1 MTTPTPAQ
9 YRDLVQFDPIESVVQ
24 LRHADEAE
32 AARKLVTTYVVS
44 DQMAERLSGLAIPQL
59 RFDQPADNRG
69 LLVVGDYG
77 TGKSHL
83 MSVISA
89 VAEREELVTELDS
102 RIREE
107 MRPIAGRFKVARTEL
122 GATTMDLRTFVCSTL
137 EDALEDWGIEGFR
150 FPAPDTI
157 PHHKGAFED
166 MMTAFHGRYP
176 DRGLLLVV
184 DELLDYLRSRDDK
197 ELVQDL
203 NFLREV
209 GEVCKDLRFRFIAGV
224 QEAIFDSAR
233 FEHVASS
240 VRRVQDRFDQLRIAR
255 EDIKHVV
262 AERLLWKSDEQR
274 AKVSAY
280 LEPFTRFYGRMNE
293 RIEDFV
299 RLFPVHPDFIDTFE
313 RLAVVEKRQ
322 VLKTLSVAMAERLNH
337 DLPADRPGLI
347 AYDGF
352 WETLRGTPA
361 FSAVPEIREVI
372 DCSEVLEGRIQSAF
386 TRPLYR
392 PMALRIIHALS
403 VHRLTHR
410 DIHARLGATA
420 EELRDE
426 LCLYQPGIEDMG
438 SGEPDEDLRG
448 QVETVLREIH
458 RTVSGQFITRNQGN
472 GQYYLDLKKTEDL
485 DAKIEQRAETLDPVQ
500 LNRHYFAALR
510 RIMECTDETY
520 VVGYDIWEHELEW
533 RERRASR
540 LGYLFFG
547 APNER
552 STAVPPR
559 DFYLYFLPPY
569 EQHRFK
575 DERHPDEVFFRL
587 TELGEEFVRVLRRRA
602 AAADLASLAS
612 GHPKT
617 VYTQKAEGYLRE
629 LSKWLRAHLAT
640 AFQVTHQGKKN
651 SLSQWIGGGSH
662 GSGTTDT
669 VRDMVNTVAS
679 NALAAHFAEQA
690 PEYPTFHSYHTATN
704 RPHAAA
710 DALRWIA
717 GTKKTHQAAK
727 VLDAL
732 ELLDGERLDPSR
744 SRYAGHILEELRKKG
759 SGKVLNRGEL
769 IETVQGVEYLAPNS
783 SRLEPEWVMVLL
795 AALVYSGDLVV
806 AVSGKRYDASDLEVM
821 AAGAI
826 PDLTEFKHLERPKD
840 WNLPGMRAL
849 FEILHLGPGQARQVT
864 LGKRDPVQ
872 ELQSRIEKAVE
883 GLLRVAHDLR
893 SGINFWGESV
903 LSEERAEA
911 SAVKLDKT
919 KEFLESVRPFNTP
932 GRFKNFT
939 YGSAQVRRLGAG
951 LEELSAVRG
960 LMEIARG
967 DLGETASYFGTAAAI
982 LPDDHEWVLAA
993 AALRKD
999 VLGRLRDRQTWRDHS
1014 FRKNT
1019 SRRMRDHKQEYI
1031 EEYLRLHVR
1040 ARLGPTDDEHKKT
1053 LLRDGRLDCLTRLAT
1068 IDLLPQE
1075 QLTELQD
1082 RLGVLKSCF
1091 PPTKNE
1097 LRARPDCARCNFH
1110 SSSHGAGTPVEEQLA
1125 AIDRDL
1131 DRVLRE
1137 WTEALVEN
1145 LRDPTTTEQMELL
1158 GTSQQQVVE
1167 DFLAARALPEPLSD
1181 EFVEAVGEV
1190 LSGLSKVVLTSDSM
1204 RAALATGGLPA
1215 TLEEMKR
1222 RFGEHLAKEARGL
1235 DPAKVRIVLGAPK

>member
-1 MTTPTPAQ
+1 MK
-9 YRDLVQFDPIESVVQ
+9 YRDLIQFDPIESVIQ
-24 LRHADEAE
+24 LRHADEAA
-32 AARKLVTTYVVS
+32 AARKLVATYVVS

-83 MSVISA
+83 MSMISA
-89 VAEREELVTELDS
+89 VAERKELADELDS
-102 RIREE
+102 RIREA

-137 EDALEDWGIEGFR
+137 EDALDDWGVKGGFR
-150 FPAPDTI
+150 FPPPDTI

-166 MMTAFHGRYP
+166 MMTAFHSHYP
-176 DRGLLLVV
+176 ERGLLLVV
-184 DELLDYLRSRDDK
+184 DEFLDYLRSRDDR

-262 AERLLWKSDEQR
+262 AERLLRKSDEQR
-274 AKVSAY
+274 ARVSEY
-280 LEPFTRFYGRMNE
+280 LEPFTRFYGGMNE
-293 RIEDFV
+293 RLEDFV
-299 RLFPVHPDFIDTFE
+299 RLFPVHPDFIGTFE

-322 VLKTLSVAMAERLNH
+322 VLKTLSSAMAERLHH

-347 AYDGF
+347 AYDQF

-361 FSAVPEIREVI
+361 FSAVPEVREVI

-386 TRPLYR
+386 TRPPYR

-410 DIHARLGATA
+410 DIHASLGATA

-458 RTVSGQFITRNQGN
+458 RTVSGQFITQNHGN

-500 LNRHYFAALR
+500 LNRHYYAALR
-510 RIMECTDETY
+510 RIMECTDETH
-520 VVGYDIWEHELEW
+520 VVGYEIWEHELEW
-533 RERRASR
+533 RDRRASR

-569 EQHRFK
+569 KQHRFK
-575 DERHPDEVFFRL
+575 DEKHPDEVFFRL
-587 TELGEEFVRVLRRRA
+587 TELGEEFERVLRRRA
-602 AAADLASLAS
+602 AAADLASRAS

-617 VYTQKAEGYLRE
+617 VYTQKADGYLRD
-629 LSKWLRAHLAT
+629 LSKWLREHLAT
-640 AFQVTHQGKKN
+640 AFQVTHQGKTKPFA
-651 SLSQWIGGGSH
+651 QWIEGGHYS
-662 GSGTTDT
+662 SGTTDT

-690 PEYPTFHSYHTATN
+690 PEYPTFHNYHTAKN
-704 RPHAAA
+704 RPHAVA

-717 GTKKTHQAAK
+717 GSRKTHQAAR

-744 SRYAGHILEELRKKG
+744 SKYAGHILEELRRKG
-759 SGKVLNRGEL
+759 AGKVLNRAEI

-783 SRLEPEWVMVLL
+783 FRLEPEWVVVLL

-806 AVSGKRYDASDLEVM
+806 AIPGKRYDASDLEVM
-821 AAGAI
+821 AANAI
-826 PDLTEFKHLERPKD
+826 SDLTEFKHLERPKD
-840 WNLPGMRAL
+840 WNVPGMKAL
-849 FEILHLGPGQARQVT
+849 FELMHLGSGQAHQVT
-864 LGKRDPVQ
+864 LGERGPVR

-883 GLLRVAHDLR
+883 GLLRTAHDLR
-893 SGINFWGESV
+893 SGINFWGEAV
-903 LSEERAEA
+903 LSEEDAEA
-911 SAVKLDKT
+911 TALKLDKT
-919 KEFLESVRPFNTP
+919 KAFFESVRPFNTP
-932 GRFKNFT
+932 GKFKNFT

-951 LEELSAVRG
+951 SEELSAVRG
-960 LMEIARG
+960 LLEIVRG
-967 DLGETASYFGTAAAI
+967 DSGEMASYFATAAAV
-982 LPDDHEWVLAA
+982 LPDDHEWAVAA
-993 AALRKD
+993 AAVRQD
-999 VLGRLRDRQTWRDHS
+999 VLTSLCDRTTWRDHT
-1014 FRKNT
+1014 FRTKT
-1019 SRRMRDHKQEYI
+1019 GQQLRDVKQEYI
-1031 EEYLRLHVR
+1031 EEYLRLHAR
-1040 ARLGPTDDEHKKT
+1040 ARLGTNAEERKKK
-1053 LLRDGRLDCLTRLAT
+1053 LLQDGRLAQLTQLAT
-1068 IDLLPQE
+1068 IDLLPKD

-1082 RLGVLKSCF
+1082 RLGELKRCV
-1091 PPTKNE
+1091 PPTKRE
-1097 LRARPDCARCNFH
+1097 LRARPDCPRCHFH
-1110 SSSHGAGTPVEEQLA
+1110 PSAHGAAAPVDEQLA

-1131 DRVLRE
+1131 DRVLSE

-1145 LRDPTTTEQMELL
+1145 LNDPTTTEQMQLL
-1158 GTSQQQVVE
+1158 GAQQRQLVE
-1167 DFLAARALPEPLSD
+1167 AFLAARVLPEPLSD
-1181 EFVEAVGEV
+1181 DFVEAVREV
-1190 LSGLSKVVLTSDSM
+1190 LSGLSKVVLTSDGM
-1204 RAALATGGLPA
+1204 RTALASGGLPA
-1215 TLEEMKR
+1215 TPEEMKR
-1222 RFGEHLAKEARGL
+1222 RFGKHLAEEAKGL